1 MGHLKAPILE
11 RGHGVTARPQ
21 AYRGLDGVG
30 PLFLTA
36 AGTHFLFTRRHTS
49 TGKIGYSCESL
60 TAIIR
65 HLHHQAGIESGSASA
80 AARRT
85 CAVQLR
91 RNGTD
96 LDTIRRL
103 LGLSSCWPSSAS

>member
-1 MGHLKAPILE
+1 M
-11 RGHGVTARPQ
+11 
-21 AYRGLDGVG
+21 DGAG

-36 AGTHFLFTRRHTS
+36 AGTHFLFTRRHTA
-49 TGKIGYSCESL
+49 TGKVIYSCESL

-65 HLHHQAGIESGSASA
+65 HLHHQAGIDGGSASA
-80 AARRT
+80 ARRT
-85 CAVQLR
+85 FAVQLR

-103 LGLSSCWPSSAS
+103 LGLSSLSAVKRIVDSDPLRLGAILARII